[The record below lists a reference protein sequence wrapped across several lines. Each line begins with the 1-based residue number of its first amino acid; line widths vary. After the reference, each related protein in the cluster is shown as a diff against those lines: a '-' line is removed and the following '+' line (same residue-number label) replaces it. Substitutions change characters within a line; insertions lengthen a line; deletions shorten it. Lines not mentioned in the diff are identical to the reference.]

1 MQSINRKLLATTVA
15 ALAAGAMAL
24 PASAATL
31 EEVVVTATKRA
42 ESLQDVSISMLAVS
56 GETIREE
63 SITKMEDLT
72 NSMPAV
78 TVVTNPIGNF
88 VFIRGIGSSTN
99 QGIEQSVSMFHDG
112 IYMGRHQLTRAPFMD
127 IERVEVM
134 RGPQSI
140 MFGKNTIGGALSVI
154 TAKPTQEREALI
166 SVMAGEDGEQE
177 LNLMAS
183 GGISDNVAARFAYRD
198 YQYDGFMENTLTNRD
213 EAQRDD
219 WTARATVVWDVNEDT
234 TFTFKHERS
243 EFNELGRTQQ
253 LAVVNPYGAT
263 ALGLTGLNG
272 AIAGTESVDD
282 QRAVI
287 NDGGAYFANAAALAA
302 SLGEAAPAALLGVA
316 ALDAPGY
323 PGLDE
328 MSDNEMDVTTLILET
343 QMGEHTF
350 TATAGFANYEYVD
363 VCDCDFAAIPLVQ
376 VDAAEDYSQESLEL
390 RLTSPGGET
399 VDYIVGAYYHQSD
412 LHYTSGEAF
421 GAWIASAPNVSRDY
435 YLDQEQEQMSVFGSA
450 TWNMDDSTR
459 LTVGLRYSEEDK
471 TASRELEKRFTDGW
485 DFGTHPVGAIAG
497 SYGSTAADYDTF
509 QAAAGGAFSAGLDA
523 ALWIGLLGTYEHS
536 IQGQK
541 RSEEF
546 VDWSFNLEHDIND
559 DIMVYGLVS
568 TGVKGG
574 GFDARYLKDPEDSSV
589 PGYNKF
595 EYEEEEALNMELGFK
610 STLLDGAMT
619 FNATLFRTEITDL
632 QVSIFDG
639 GSAFLVDN
647 AAEMTAQGL
656 EFDVKWAATEALT
669 VTAAGAFLDN
679 EFTSF
684 TDSACWK
691 RDPAT
696 NPEEA
701 ALCGTSADGLP
712 IQDASGEPNIFSPEF
727 SMNLR
732 LDHEMP
738 IGNNLL
744 LRSSVDAFYSD
755 EHFTAAD
762 LDPIYAMQE
771 SYTRINLRLALADA
785 AGKWDVALIGKN
797 ITDEEVSTNNND
809 QTLVSGNGFTSLQR
823 LASWAVQGT
832 YRF

>member
-15 ALAAGAMAL
+15 ALATGALAL

-112 IYMGRHQLTRAPFMD
+112 VYMGRHQLTRAPFMD
-127 IERVEVM
+127 IERVEVL

-183 GGISDNVAARFAYRD
+183 GGITDNVAARFAYRD

-219 WTARATVVWDVNEDT
+219 WTLRGTVVWDVNEDT

-253 LAVVNPYGAT
+253 MSVVNAGFGNPSLD
-263 ALGLTGLNG
+263 ALLNG
-272 AIAGTESVDD
+272 INVAIAGTEAVDD

-287 NDGGAYFANAAALAA
+287 NDGGAFFAQAAAQAQAIIDGGGTPSDELAA
-302 SLGEAAPAALLGVA
+302 MAARAF
-316 ALDAPGY
+316 PGY
-323 PGLDE
+323 PDLDE

-343 QMGEHTF
+343 QLGEHTF

-412 LHYTSGEAF
+412 LYYTSGESF
-421 GAWIASAPNVSRDY
+421 GAGVIQLPNVTRDY

-471 TASRELEKRFTDGW
+471 TASRELTRRFTGGW
-485 DFGTHPVGAIAG
+485 TFPISADATVTIGD
-497 SYGSTAADYDTF
+497 TALDYD
-509 QAAAGGAFSAGLDA
+509 AIEGSDIDNALG
-523 ALWIGLLGTYEHS
+523 ALWVGLLGTYEHN

-574 GFDARYLKDPEDSSV
+574 GFDARYLKDPTNSDV
-589 PGYNKF
+589 PGFDKF

-639 GSAFLVDN
+639 GTAFLVDN

-656 EFDVKWAATEALT
+656 EFDVKWAATESLT

-691 RDPAT
+691 RAA
-696 NPEEA
+696 NSPEA
-701 ALCGTSADGLP
+701 DLCVESTDGLP
-712 IQDASGEPNIFSPEF
+712 VQSATGEPNIFSPEF

-755 EHFTAAD
+755 EFFTAAD

-809 QTLVSGNGFTSLQR
+809 QPLVSGNGFTSLQR